1 VEIIKYRDWV
11 LKADR
16 LNNEALYSRVEVN
29 GTQSCGCEGCQY
41 FDSIADKLFPDE
53 VKQLFLQLGIDIKK
67 NFDVS
72 DFGGGAMG
80 HTFNGQFH
88 FKGVLLEGD
97 DCYVPAEHGG
107 YQVNLLPIND
117 YFKIG
122 FTKVASQSFFNNDE
136 EIIKI
141 EFMAKVP

>member
-1 VEIIKYRDWV
+1 MEIIKYRNWV
-11 LKADR
+11 LAVDR
-16 LNNEALYSRVEVN
+16 PGNEALYNEVEVN
-29 GTQSCGCEGCQY
+29 GAQSCGCDDWQY
-41 FDSIADKLFPDE
+41 FDSIGDALFPDE

-88 FKGVLLEGD
+88 FKGALLEGG
-97 DCYVPAEHGG
+97 DCYGAAEGGG
-107 YQVNLLPIND
+107 YQVNLLPVSD
-117 YFKIG
+117 HFKIG
-122 FTKVASQSFFNNDE
+122 FTQIVTDSFFNE
-136 EIIKI
+136 GKEIVKI